1 MNEVEKYLLEG
12 QYYTLRITKLVGIS
26 MTLHGKI
33 NQNNRIPF
41 KPGSSSLAL
50 IFVILTDFTLSVAK
64 TSLWRKKLQP
74 SKDRSAAMSKTNAR
88 GYYRLCACLSCYLFC
103 VWRHVV
109 YQ

>member
-1 MNEVEKYLLEG
+1 MNEVEKCLLEG
-12 QYYTLRITKLVGIS
+12 QYYTLRITKVVGIS

-88 GYYRLCACLSCYLFC
+88 GYYRLCACLSC
-103 VWRHVV
+103 
-109 YQ
+109 